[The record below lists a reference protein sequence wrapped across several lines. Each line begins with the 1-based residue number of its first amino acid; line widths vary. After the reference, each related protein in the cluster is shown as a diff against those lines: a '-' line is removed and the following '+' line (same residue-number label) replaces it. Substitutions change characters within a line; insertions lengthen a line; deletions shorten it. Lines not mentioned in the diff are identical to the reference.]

1 VGYSIPLFD
10 AAPILQTGRR
20 PQRIPEPHLKPSA
33 PLPLQ
38 PSPTRPDAVDATV
51 VGSGP
56 NGLSA
61 AIALAQTGRKVRLIE
76 AESQIGGGL
85 RSGPLQETGFVHD
98 HCSAIHPMGLSSP
111 FWRTL
116 PLADHG
122 LRWVD
127 PPAPFGHAFIGEP
140 AALAERDLRRSAA
153 ALGEDPTEWGRAWGP
168 LIERWPELCAD
179 AFGRPGLPSSPIL
192 LSRMGIRT
200 LLPASWYARI
210 AFRGPRA
217 QALFAGAAA
226 HSVLPLGRS
235 PSAAIG
241 LMLHLAAHAVGWPF
255 PQGGSSALAEA
266 LASLF
271 LSLGG
276 EIHVNRKVEHIDELG
291 SGLLFFDT
299 GPMAMAQICGDHL
312 PSAYRNRL
320 SRYRYGPGLCKV
332 DWTLN
337 GPIPWSDPQLL
348 RTATVHVGGH
358 LDEVVT
364 AEAAPWRGE
373 VARQPFL
380 ILVQPSLFDATRAP
394 PDRHTAWAYCH
405 VPAGDP
411 RDHTQLIEERVEAFA
426 PGFRDQIR
434 TRFTRTATDL
444 QRMNPNYVGG
454 DVNGGAAD
462 WDQLF
467 TRPVARLS
475 PYSTPNPRIFLC
487 SASTP
492 PGGGVHGMGGYNAVQ
507 AALSAGPSK
516 GIGRRPQIS
525 LNQNISRPQ
534 STEKP
539 AEA

>member
-1 VGYSIPLFD
+1 
-10 AAPILQTGRR
+10 
-20 PQRIPEPHLKPSA
+20 
-33 PLPLQ
+33 
-38 PSPTRPDAVDATV
+38 
-51 VGSGP
+51 
-56 NGLSA
+56 LSA
-61 AIALAQTGRKVRLIE
+61 AITLAMTGRKVRLIE

-85 RSGPLQETGFVHD
+85 RSGPLEEPGFVHD

-127 PPAPFGHAFIGEP
+127 PPAPFGHAFQGEP

-153 ALGEDPTEWGRAWGP
+153 ALGENPAEWSRAWGP
-168 LIERWPELCAD
+168 LIDRWPELCAD
-179 AFGRPGLPSSPIL
+179 AFGRPGLPASPL
-192 LSRMGIRT
+192 LLARMGIRT
-200 LLPASWYARI
+200 LLPASWYARL

-217 QALFAGAAA
+217 RALFAGAAA

-255 PQGGSSALAEA
+255 PQGGSGALAEA
-266 LASLF
+266 LARFF

-276 EIHVNRKVEHIDELG
+276 EIQVNRKIQSIEELG

-299 GPMAMAQICGDHL
+299 GPKAMAQICGDQL
-312 PSAYRNRL
+312 PTSYRNRL

-373 VARQPFL
+373 VANKPFL
-380 ILVQPSLFDATRAP
+380 ILVQPSLFDPTRAP
-394 PDRHTAWAYCH
+394 PGRHTAWAYCH

-444 QRMNPNYVGG
+444 ERMNPNYVGG

-492 PGGGVHGMGGYNAVQ
+492 PGGGVHGMGGYNAVE
-507 AALSAGPSK
+507 AALSAGLAQQLPRVHQPAPPK
-516 GIGRRPQIS
+516 S
-525 LNQNISRPQ
+525 LSLPPNI
-534 STEKP
+534 EKE